1 MTKVIIDG
9 ITYSSKK
16 EAVLAIKPD
25 AYLKSGV
32 YVTYIDPEARQRYL
46 KRARNSMHRQYH
58 EDEEYKERHKQ
69 QCRERYRKRKLN
81 GKNHDESESMIL

>member
-1 MTKVIIDG
+1 MTKVTIDG

-32 YVTYIDPEARQRYL
+32 YVTHIDPEARKRYL
-46 KRARNSMHRQYH
+46 EKARNSMRMKDK
-58 EDEEYKERHKQ
+58 EDEANEVQRT
-69 QCRERYRKRKLN
+69 RTV
-81 GKNHDESESMIL
+81 

>member
-1 MTKVIIDG
+1 MTKVTIEG

-32 YVTYIDPEARQRYL
+32 YVTHIDPEARKRYL
-46 KRARNSMHRQYH
+46 EKA
-58 EDEEYKERHKQ
+58 
-69 QCRERYRKRKLN
+69 
-81 GKNHDESESMIL
+81 

>member
-1 MTKVIIDG
+1 MTKVTIDG

-32 YVTYIDPEARQRYL
+32 YVTHIDPEASKRYL
-46 KRARNSMHRQYH
+46 EKARNSMQ
-58 EDEEYKERHKQ
+58 
-69 QCRERYRKRKLN
+69 
-81 GKNHDESESMIL
+81 M